1 MGVNLHSL
9 NFLLLNSKR
18 REFGKTLTL
27 GKLKIYVDEF
37 NIKKILNNKNYK
49 KQKYIDEVLINYFGS
64 TQVDILDIDDYEGA
78 NIIHDLNIKIPEK
91 LENKYDT
98 ILDFGTLEHI
108 FDVKTA
114 IENISLMSKKNGM
127 ILHVSPTNNF
137 CGHGFYQFSPE
148 FFNTVYSLN
157 KSYKN
162 TEIFLSN
169 TYDSKNWYK
178 LKEFNNKRI
187 NIQSDQETYVLCKTI
202 IVNKNISNQLQ
213 QSDYKEKYK
222 EKKNINDIKNNNF
235 NIRKLFIMLNNF
247 FPFLGKLYN
256 IIRKKN
262 DKRTLYI
269 ENNKKLQ
276 KLNIKDVIEKK

>member
-37 NIKKILNNKNYK
+37 NIKKILNDKNYK

-64 TQVDILDIDDYEGA
+64 TQVDVLDINDYEGA

-91 LENKYDT
+91 LEDKYDT

-187 NIQSDQETYVLCKTI
+187 NVQSDQETYVLCKTI

-222 EKKNINDIKNNNF
+222 ERKNINDIKNNNF

-262 DKRTLYI
+262 DRRTLYI

-276 KLNIKDVIEKK
+276 KLNIKDVIQKK

>member
-37 NIKKILNNKNYK
+37 NIKKILNDKNYK

-64 TQVDILDIDDYEGA
+64 TQVDVLDIDDYEGA

-91 LENKYDT
+91 LEDKYDT

-137 CGHGFYQFSPE
+137 CGHGFYQLSPE

>member
-64 TQVDILDIDDYEGA
+64 TQVDVLDIDDYEGA
-78 NIIHDLNIKIPEK
+78 NIIHDLNIKIPER
-91 LENKYDT
+91 LEDKYDT

-256 IIRKKN
+256 VIRKKN

>member
-37 NIKKILNNKNYK
+37 NIKKILNDKNYK

-64 TQVDILDIDDYEGA
+64 TQVDVLDINDYEGA

-91 LENKYDT
+91 LEDKYDT

-187 NIQSDQETYVLCKTI
+187 NVQSDQETYVLCKTI

-222 EKKNINDIKNNNF
+222 ERKNINDIKNNNF

-247 FPFLGKLYN
+247 FHFWVNYTILLGKKMIDALFTLK
-256 IIRKKN
+256 IIKN
-262 DKRTLYI
+262 YKS
-269 ENNKKLQ
+269 
-276 KLNIKDVIEKK
+276 

>member
-64 TQVDILDIDDYEGA
+64 TQVDVLDIDDYEGA

-91 LENKYDT
+91 LEDKYDT

-137 CGHGFYQFSPE
+137 CGHGFYQLSPE

-276 KLNIKDVIEKK
+276 KLNIKDFIEKK

>member
-37 NIKKILNNKNYK
+37 NIKKILNDKNYK

-64 TQVDILDIDDYEGA
+64 TQVDVLDINDYEGA

-91 LENKYDT
+91 LEDKYDT

-187 NIQSDQETYVLCKTI
+187 NVQSDQETYVLCKTI

-222 EKKNINDIKNNNF
+222 ERKNINDIKNNNF

>member
-37 NIKKILNNKNYK
+37 NIKKILNDKNYK

-64 TQVDILDIDDYEGA
+64 TQVAVLDINDYEGA

-91 LENKYDT
+91 LEDKYDT

-187 NIQSDQETYVLCKTI
+187 NVQSDQETYVLCKTI

-222 EKKNINDIKNNNF
+222 ERKNINDIKNNNF

-247 FPFLGKLYN
+247 FHFWVNYTILLGKKMIDALFTLK
-256 IIRKKN
+256 IIKN
-262 DKRTLYI
+262 YKS
-269 ENNKKLQ
+269 
-276 KLNIKDVIEKK
+276 

>member
-1 MGVNLHSL
+1 
-9 NFLLLNSKR
+9 
-18 REFGKTLTL
+18 
-27 GKLKIYVDEF
+27 
-37 NIKKILNNKNYK
+37 
-49 KQKYIDEVLINYFGS
+49 
-64 TQVDILDIDDYEGA
+64 
-78 NIIHDLNIKIPEK
+78 
-91 LENKYDT
+91 
-98 ILDFGTLEHI
+98 
-108 FDVKTA
+108 
-114 IENISLMSKKNGM
+114 MSKKNGM

>member
-37 NIKKILNNKNYK
+37 NIKKILNDKNYK

-64 TQVDILDIDDYEGA
+64 TQVDVLDINDYEGA

-91 LENKYDT
+91 LEDKYDT

-187 NIQSDQETYVLCKTI
+187 NVQSDQETYVLCKTI

-222 EKKNINDIKNNNF
+222 ERKNINDIKNNNF

-276 KLNIKDVIEKK
+276 KLNIKDVIQKK